1 VNVPWRFHPNPAT
14 AFWAQTNKQTNKH
27 NDHIS
32 FEASTLSGI
41 KNIALSNSWRRSS
54 SSIISL
60 FTCDVSHNRLK
71 IYVWHNIYFCRL
83 CHDISPVL
91 RQLHWF
97 PVQQHVNY
105 KIVTLVHR
113 CRFPSYLADDCR
125 LVTDAGV
132 SRLHSAGTRTLVVGR
147 TQSYFGDRTFAVA
160 HDLF

>member
-1 VNVPWRFHPNPAT
+1 MWTYPEDFIQIRPQLFEHK
-14 AFWAQTNKQTNKH
+14 QTNKQIN
-27 NDHIS
+27 
-32 FEASTLSGI
+32 STITYPSRLRLCRE

-113 CRFPSYLADDCR
+113 CLSGRVPSYLADDCR

-147 TQSYFGDRTFAVA
+147 TQSLATE
-160 HDLF
+160 HSL